1 MNKKLLSIGIIV
13 LSGLFLTGCS
23 SSKSVAKLS
32 VDSESYI
39 IQKEDKKDSKT
50 TTLALE
56 VTLENTSKKTLDN
69 IYQGDFSLHDK
80 DGNQISASTGVYDQS
95 GKFKTMQGFSLN
107 PGKKQTEYLAFDVD
121 RGKKY
126 ELHYKPSI
134 YTKKK
139 IKDSI
144 VEIDTSKASDSLS
157 EMKNLVASYVNQVF
171 MNKTSDTN
179 KLETKDGEEAQNL
192 SINKN
197 EKETALDININ
208 KAKEDFETEFSKRLV
223 SDLQSTGATYEPSS
237 DEIKK
242 VISAVQQRNFS
253 KGKVEYN
260 VAELFPTSATI
271 YIKPK
276 VITLDNIDMT
286 AIIENKMK
294 KGDTTD
300 INEAFN
306 SAAKVLIQELPKEIE
321 KAETQFPSTMPDKG
335 YELSLSKNKEGKWSF
350 ETSDYSYEDLETA
363 FMAGEDKY

>member
-1 MNKKLLSIGIIV
+1 MNKKLLSIGLIV

-23 SSKSVAKLS
+23 SSKSVANLS

-56 VTLENTSKKTLDN
+56 VTLENTSKKTLEN
-69 IYQGDFSLHDK
+69 VYQGDFSLHDK
-80 DGNQISASTGVYDQS
+80 NGNQISASTGVYDPS
-95 GKFKTMQGFSLN
+95 GEFQTMQGFSLN
-107 PGKKQTEYLAFDVD
+107 PGKKQTEYLAFNVD
-121 RGKKY
+121 RGEKY

-144 VEIDTSKASDSLS
+144 VEIDTSKVSDSSS
-157 EMKNLVASYVNQVF
+157 EMKDLVASYVNQVF
-171 MNKTSDTN
+171 MNKTSDVN
-179 KLETKDGEEAQNL
+179 KLETKDGEEVQNL
-192 SINKN
+192 STNKD
-197 EKETALDININ
+197 ERETVLDIDIN

-242 VISAVQQRNFS
+242 VISAVQKRNFS
-253 KGKVEYN
+253 KGKIEYN
-260 VAELFPTSATI
+260 VAELFPTSAI
-271 YIKPK
+271 VYIKPK
-276 VITLDNIDMT
+276 VVALDSIDMT

-294 KGDTTD
+294 KVDTTD
-300 INEAFN
+300 MEKALN

-321 KAETQFPSTMPDKG
+321 KAELQFPYTMPDEG
-335 YELSLSKNKEGKWSF
+335 YKLTLSKNKEGRWSF
-350 ETSDYSYEDLETA
+350 KTSDYSYEDLETA

>member
-23 SSKSVAKLS
+23 SSKSVANLS

-56 VTLENTSKKTLDN
+56 VTLENTSKKTLEN
-69 IYQGDFSLHDK
+69 VYQGDFSLHDK
-80 DGNQISASTGVYDQS
+80 NGNQISASTGVYDPS
-95 GKFKTMQGFSLN
+95 GEFQTMQGFSLN
-107 PGKKQTEYLAFDVD
+107 PGKKQTEYLAFNVD
-121 RGKKY
+121 RGEKY

-144 VEIDTSKASDSLS
+144 VEIDTSKVSDSSS
-157 EMKNLVASYVNQVF
+157 EMKDLVASYVNQVF

-179 KLETKDGEEAQNL
+179 KLETKDGKEVQNL
-192 SINKN
+192 STNKN
-197 EKETALDININ
+197 ERETVLDININ

-242 VISAVQQRNFS
+242 VISAVQKRNFS

-260 VAELFPTSATI
+260 VAELFPTSAI
-271 YIKPK
+271 VYIKPK
-276 VITLDNIDMT
+276 VVALDSIDMT

-294 KGDTTD
+294 KVDTTD
-300 INEAFN
+300 MEKALN

-321 KAETQFPSTMPDKG
+321 KAEVQSPSLMSEEG
-335 YELSLSKNKEGKWSF
+335 YKLTLSKDKEGKWSF
-350 ETSDYSYEDLETA
+350 ETSDYSYKDLETA